1 MMNRKD
7 LKLKK
12 QQSIKQDKGKELSKL
27 SIDELNNVNGG
38 WWAASGGQGS
48 SSW

>member
-1 MMNRKD
+1 MMNKKD
-7 LKLKK
+7 LKPK
-12 QQSIKQDKGKELSKL
+12 QQPSIKQDKDKELSKL

-38 WWAASGGQGS
+38 WWAGNGGQGS